1 MTIHLSFPGGSV
13 AKNQLA
19 NQKTQVQSLS
29 REDPLEEEMASHS
42 SVLAGQCHGQRSL
55 KGYSLWGRKRAVTT
69 LQLNNV
75 YLGKDD
81 LDFSKLKEGPEFY
94 PNN

>member
-42 SVLAGQCHGQRSL
+42 SVLAWEMPWTEESEGLQPMGSQESRHNFATKQRVS
-55 KGYSLWGRKRAVTT
+55 RQR
-69 LQLNNV
+69 
-75 YLGKDD
+75 
-81 LDFSKLKEGPEFY
+81 
-94 PNN
+94 

>member
-42 SVLAGQCHGQRSL
+42 SSCWAMQWTEESEGLQPMGSQESRHNFATKQRVS
-55 KGYSLWGRKRAVTT
+55 RQR
-69 LQLNNV
+69 
-75 YLGKDD
+75 
-81 LDFSKLKEGPEFY
+81 
-94 PNN
+94 